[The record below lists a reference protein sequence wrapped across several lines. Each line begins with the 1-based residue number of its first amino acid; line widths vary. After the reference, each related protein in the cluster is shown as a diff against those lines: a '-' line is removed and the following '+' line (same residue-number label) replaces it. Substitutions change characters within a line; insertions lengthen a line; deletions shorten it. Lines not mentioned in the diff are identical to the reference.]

1 VRSARWGSGDA
12 ERFASAAMKI
22 TSGNPVTRA
31 YTAKGAASPS
41 SAARGAGAAAASGA
55 SDVTAIMGIPEN
67 EFTPRVRAAIM
78 TLMAEVDRLRQDLD
92 ATKSKL
98 EAVQAQADRDVL
110 LPVLNRRAF
119 VRELSRMLAFSERY
133 SVPVALIYL
142 DLNGFKPIN
151 DSYGHPAGD
160 AALVHICEIIAHNIR
175 ESDILGRL
183 GGDEFG
189 LILPKADMDTA
200 QRKALALHD
209 RLRERPF
216 AWHGVEL
223 PVTFAH
229 GVTVMQSGQTAT
241 DAIAAADQA
250 MYRAKRARAEA
261 AE

>member
-1 VRSARWGSGDA
+1 
-12 ERFASAAMKI
+12 MKI
-22 TSGNPVTRA
+22 TSGASIAKTYN
-31 YTAKGAASPS
+31 AKGAAA
-41 SAARGAGAAAASGA
+41 SASAPRNAALAAAPAA

-92 ATKSKL
+92 TAKSKM
-98 EAVQAQADRDVL
+98 EALQGQADRDVL

-133 SVPVALIYL
+133 GVPVALIYL
-142 DLNGFKPIN
+142 DLNGFKPVN
-151 DSYGHPAGD
+151 DSFGHAAGD
-160 AALVHICEIIAHNIR
+160 AALAHVCDILSNNIR

-189 LILPKADMDTA
+189 LILPKADMETA
-200 QRKALALHD
+200 QRKAQALHEQ
-209 RLRERPF
+209 LRKRPF
-216 AWHGVEL
+216 AWQGTIL
-223 PVTFAH
+223 QLSFSH
-229 GVTVMQSGQTAT
+229 GVTVMQTGQSAT

-250 MYRAKRARAEA
+250 MYRAKRAQAAA

>member
-1 VRSARWGSGDA
+1 
-12 ERFASAAMKI
+12 MKI
-22 TSGNPVTRA
+22 TTGSPVTRA
-31 YTAKGAASPS
+31 YNAKGGPS
-41 SAARGAGAAAASGA
+41 APAPLRNGATPSAQGA
-55 SDVTAIMGIPEN
+55 SDVTTIMGIPDN

-98 EAVQAQADRDVL
+98 DALQSQADRDVL

-133 SVPVALIYL
+133 GVPVALIYL

-151 DSYGHPAGD
+151 DAYGHPAGD
-160 AALVHICEIIAHNIR
+160 AALIHICDILAQNIR

-189 LILPKADMDTA
+189 LILPKADLDTA
-200 QRKALALHD
+200 QRKAQTLHE

-216 AWHGVEL
+216 AWHGAIL
-223 PVTFAH
+223 PVSFAH
-229 GVTVMQSGQTAT
+229 GVTVMQTGQTAT

-250 MYRAKRARAEA
+250 MYRAKRAQAAA

>member
-1 VRSARWGSGDA
+1 
-12 ERFASAAMKI
+12 MKI

-31 YTAKGAASPS
+31 YTAKGASAASPAS
-41 SAARGAGAAAASGA
+41 RGRAEAAPGA

-98 EAVQAQADRDVL
+98 DAVQAQADRDVL

-133 SVPVALIYL
+133 DVPVALIYL
-142 DLNGFKPIN
+142 DLNGFKPVN
-151 DSYGHPAGD
+151 DAHGHAAGD
-160 AALVHICEIIAHNIR
+160 AALVHICDVFAQNIR

-189 LILPKADMDTA
+189 LILPKADMETA
-200 QRKALALHD
+200 QRKAQSLHD
-209 RLRERPF
+209 RLRDKPF
-216 AWHGVEL
+216 AWQGVVL
-223 PVTFAH
+223 PVSFSH
-229 GVTVMQSGQTAT
+229 GVTVMRAGQTAT

-250 MYRAKRARAEA
+250 MYRAKRARAQA